1 MKREIKIGLTV
12 VSAIVIIYVVFAWM
26 RNLHWFDDGYKKYT
40 VVFDNVNGLLLG
52 ASVNVFG
59 FTAGRVLDIQPTQE
73 NVRVTIS
80 LSDKIVL
87 HSDAIAEI
95 QLKELMG
102 GKQIEIRPGKNTK
115 ILSDGGVFTGYAS
128 PDLTSA
134 FSTFGET
141 MKQIDT
147 TRIRVMLENMEKIT
161 TTLAEFSGQF
171 KGKNIDVMTGELIS
185 TAVEL
190 RHTSVGVNQ
199 LLAEVQRRNVINKG
213 DSAFR
218 AVGMMLQNVETMLQS
233 SDKTLQASAGLMN
246 QVKGLIERAE
256 NKVLPKTDSIMQNVL
271 VMLSKTDET
280 LQTVGGIIN
289 KLKEDET
296 VIGKVLNDP
305 EFLHKLDSTIN
316 NVNQT
321 LEFVRN
327 QKIKVSFG
335 LKNARPKNPP
345 PQ

>member
-1 MKREIKIGLTV
+1 MKREIKIGLTIL
-12 VSAIVIIYVVFAWM
+12 SAVVIIYLIFAWM

-59 FTAGRVLDIQPTQE
+59 FTAGRVIDIQPTQE
-73 NVRVTIS
+73 NVRVLIS

-87 HSDAIAEI
+87 HSDATAEI

-102 GKQIEIRPGKNTK
+102 GKQIEIKPGKKTEV
-115 ILSDGGVFTGYAS
+115 LPDGGLLYGFAS

-147 TRIRVMLENMEKIT
+147 SRIRTMLINMEKIT
-161 TTLAEFSGQF
+161 S
-171 KGKNIDVMTGELIS
+171 KIVDVTNRFELNNVDAMTKELIS
-185 TAVEL
+185 TSVEL
-190 RHTSVGVNQ
+190 RNTSIGVNQ
-199 LLAEVQRRNVINKG
+199 LLHEVQKRNVIDKG

-218 AVGMMLQNVETMLQS
+218 AVGIMLQNVEIMLQS

-246 QVKGLIERAE
+246 QVNGLMERTE
-256 NKVLPKTDSIMQNVL
+256 QKVLPKTDSIMQNVL
-271 VMLSKTDET
+271 VMLSKTDQT
-280 LQTVGGIIN
+280 LQTVGEIIN

-305 EFLHKLDSTIN
+305 EFLYKLDSTLN
-316 NVNQT
+316 NVNLT

-327 QKIKVSFG
+327 KKIRVGFNLG
-335 LKNARPKNPP
+335 EPKPNSGK
-345 PQ
+345 

>member
-1 MKREIKIGLTV
+1 MKREIKIGLTIL
-12 VSAIVIIYVVFAWM
+12 SAIVIVYFIFAWM

-40 VVFDNVNGLLLG
+40 VVFENVNGLLLG

-73 NVRVTIS
+73 NVLVTIS
-80 LSDKIVL
+80 LSDKITL
-87 HSDAIAEI
+87 HKDASAEI

-102 GKQIEIRPGKNTK
+102 GKQIEIKPGKSQGV
-115 ILSDGGVFTGYAS
+115 LPEGGTINGYAS

-134 FSTFGET
+134 FSVFGET

-147 TRIRVMLENMEKIT
+147 SRIRSMLVNMEKIT
-161 TTLAEFSGQF
+161 TKIADVSNRFEL
-171 KGKNIDVMTGELIS
+171 NNVDVMTKELIS
-185 TAVEL
+185 TSVEL
-190 RHTSVGVNQ
+190 RQTSIGVNQ
-199 LLAEVQRRNVINKG
+199 LLLEVQKRNVIDKG

-218 AVGMMLQNVETMLQS
+218 AVGIMLQNVEIMLQS

-246 QVKGLIERAE
+246 QVNGLMERTE
-256 NKVLPKTDSIMQNVL
+256 QKVLPKTDSIMQNVL
-271 VMLSKTDET
+271 VMLNKTDQT
-280 LQTVGGIIN
+280 LQTVGEIIN

-305 EFLHKLDSTIN
+305 EFLYKLDSTLN
-316 NVNQT
+316 NVNLT

-327 QKIKVSFG
+327 KRIRVGFNLG
-335 LKNARPKNPP
+335 EPKPKP
-345 PQ
+345 GK